1 MQTAML
7 PSDRTAGAV
16 AAQLRAMA
24 CERYEVGIRNA
35 QSGVMILRGWGA
47 AEVEHAIPWLRLMNA
62 HDHDVYIRPLGSVG
76 VILADDL
83 TESAVAQ
90 MTQDG
95 LAPSAVTE
103 TSPGN
108 FQAWLRVSETPIA
121 QELATAAAR
130 LIAERYH
137 GDPNS
142 ADWRHFGRL
151 AGFTNRKPEHTRE
164 GRQPYVLLREARGLL
179 CEHGARLLQEA
190 GERLDTVS
198 VHHLP
203 HRHPHPVAFE
213 DDRSPADAYRAI
225 AERLMARYGA
235 PTDLSRLDWT
245 VCRRLACSSL
255 AVDQE
260 YLEAAMLGASP
271 GLHERKRGQ
280 EVKYAR
286 RTAEKVLRDPE
297 VVAARGKLRG
307 PELTNP

>member
-1 MQTAML
+1 MQ
-7 PSDRTAGAV
+7 DRTTLAV
-16 AAQLRAMA
+16 VAQLQAMA
-24 CERYEVGIRNA
+24 CDRYEIGLRNI
-35 QSGVMILRGWGA
+35 QRGTMILREWT
-47 AEVEHAIPWLRLMNA
+47 AEEVTHPLAMRWLKYLNA

-76 VILADDL
+76 LILADDL
-83 TESAVAQ
+83 TGTAVEQ
-90 MTQDG
+90 LTRDG
-95 LAPSAVTE
+95 LEPAVVVE

-108 FQAWLRVSETPIA
+108 LQAWLRVSETPIA
-121 QELATAAAR
+121 KELATAAAR

-137 GDPNS
+137 ADPNS

-151 AGFTNRKPEHTRE
+151 AGFTNRKPEHTRD

-190 GERLDTVS
+190 GERLTA
-198 VHHLP
+198 VHAQHLP
-203 HRHPHPVAFE
+203 HRHPHPGAFE

-225 AERLMARYGA
+225 AEQLRARYGI
-235 PTDLSRLDWT
+235 PTDASRLDWT

-255 AVDQE
+255 AVDQA
-260 YLEAAMLGASP
+260 YLEAAILGGSP
-271 GLHERKRGQ
+271 ALHERKRGQ

-297 VVAARGKLRG
+297 VVATRGKLRG